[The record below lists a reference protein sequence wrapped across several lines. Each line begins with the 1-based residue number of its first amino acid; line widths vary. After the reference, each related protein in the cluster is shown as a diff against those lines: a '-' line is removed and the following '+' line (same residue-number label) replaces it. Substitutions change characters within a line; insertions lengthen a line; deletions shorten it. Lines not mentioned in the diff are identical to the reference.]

1 MEDRKNVPFV
11 SGLALILS
19 ALALLLI
26 GISQINPS
34 PYDETM
40 EEIMDKRFSDMESR
54 VNLMIE
60 SRLQQ
65 LAKAEE
71 NAAIRELKTFQ
82 AQLQDWV
89 VSSQANGYSERVKAI
104 AAQIDMLVAEMEGKK
119 VDAPAPAAPAA
130 PEAAAPAAPEAA
142 APPAAN

>member
-40 EEIMDKRFSDMESR
+40 EEVVDKRFSDMESR

-60 SRLQQ
+60 ARLQQ

-89 VSSQANGYSERVKAI
+89 VSSQANGYSEKVKAI
-104 AAQIDMLVAEMEGKK
+104 AAQIDMLVADMEGKK
-119 VDAPAPAAPAA
+119 VEAPAPAAPAA
-130 PEAAAPAAPEAA
+130 PTAP
-142 APPAAN
+142 APPAEAPTAN